1 MNILIANDD
10 GIDSAGL
17 LALVDALKEEYD
29 LYVAAPSSQRSAFS
43 HSVTYFYKNNKAER
57 REIPGT
63 KGAYAID
70 GTPADC
76 TYYGINGLFD
86 VPIDLVISG
95 INIGRNMASDIIYS
109 GTVAAAGEA
118 LIQSIPGIAVSL
130 CSHTGGDFTVSAET
144 VRKIIPLYMSDEE
157 RSTYILNINVPSLP
171 KEKIRGIRI
180 TELHDHV
187 NYSRPVIREER
198 EGALYL
204 SIHDDMK
211 DPKSTKKHI
220 SDVEAVEAGWIAVTP
235 VHYDLCARQKIIS
248 LAAAED
254 IEV

>member
-43 HSVTYFYKNNKAER
+43 HSVTYFYKNNKAEK

-235 VHYDLCARQKIIS
+235 VHYDLCARQKILS
-248 LAAAED
+248 LAAAEE